1 MRDMLARARLQNDAR
16 VRPSI
21 RFKST
26 GAHGKLPPSTLKE
39 RNMALIECYEC
50 KRSISSEATACIH
63 CGAPM
68 AEQPAHTQAQPV
80 AAPVQASTI
89 SFGSLPR
96 NKAVPEAVALPPTS
110 EPLPKV
116 IPAAAGRRRRQQTE
130 SPGQPTA
137 QPQINADGS
146 RPVEGWLKIMVFLL
160 PMVFVWFL
168 LRNGHSAK
176 QRFFGFG
183 WLALLILAS
192 SLSPK

>member
-1 MRDMLARARLQNDAR
+1 
-16 VRPSI
+16 
-21 RFKST
+21 
-26 GAHGKLPPSTLKE
+26 
-39 RNMALIECYEC
+39 MALIECYEC
-50 KRSISSEATACIH
+50 KRSISSEVKACIH

-68 AEQPAHTQAQPV
+68 AQQHGHSPQQATV
-80 AAPVQASTI
+80 AAAATTI

-96 NKAVPEAVALPPTS
+96 NKSVPEAFVPAPAP
-110 EPLPKV
+110 EPAPKV
-116 IPAAAGRRRRQQTE
+116 TPAALGRRRRQPEPAPQL
-130 SPGQPTA
+130 QP
-137 QPQINADGS
+137 NADGS

-168 LRNGHSAK
+168 LRNGHSMK

>member
-1 MRDMLARARLQNDAR
+1 
-16 VRPSI
+16 
-21 RFKST
+21 
-26 GAHGKLPPSTLKE
+26 
-39 RNMALIECYEC
+39 MALIECYEC
-50 KRSISSEATACIH
+50 KRSISSEVKACIH

-68 AEQPAHTQAQPV
+68 AQQHEHSPAQA
-80 AAPVQASTI
+80 ATKI

-96 NKAVPEAVALPPTS
+96 NKSVPEAFVLPPAP
-110 EPLPKV
+110 EPAPKV
-116 IPAAAGRRRRQQTE
+116 LPAAVGRRRRQSAPVPQV
-130 SPGQPTA
+130 QP
-137 QPQINADGS
+137 NADGS

-168 LRNGHSAK
+168 LRNGHSMK

>member
-1 MRDMLARARLQNDAR
+1 LQNDAR

-26 GAHGKLPPSTLKE
+26 HAHGKLPASNLKE

-50 KRSISSEATACIH
+50 KRNISSQALVCIH

-68 AEQPAHTQAQPV
+68 AERAAPAHAAAV
-80 AAPVQASTI
+80 AAPAQASTI

-96 NKAVPEAVALPPTS
+96 NKAVPEAVALPPMA

-116 IPAAAGRRRRQQTE
+116 LPAAAGRRRRQQAE
-130 SPGQPTA
+130 QPVVMPG
-137 QPQINADGS
+137 NADGS
-146 RPVEGWLKIMVFLL
+146 RPVEGWLKIMVFLMPL
-160 PMVFVWFL
+160 VFVWFL
-168 LRNGHSAK
+168 LRSGHSMK

-183 WLALLILAS
+183 WLALLILAT

>member
-1 MRDMLARARLQNDAR
+1 
-16 VRPSI
+16 
-21 RFKST
+21 
-26 GAHGKLPPSTLKE
+26 
-39 RNMALIECYEC
+39 MALIECYEC
-50 KRSISSEATACIH
+50 KRSISSEAQACIH

-68 AEQPAHTQAQPV
+68 AEQPVQAHVQAGP
-80 AAPVQASTI
+80 AQASTI

-96 NKAVPEAVALPPTS
+96 NRAVPEAAAVPPVA

-116 IPAAAGRRRRQQTE
+116 MPAAAGRRRRQQA
-130 SPGQPTA
+130 A
-137 QPQINADGS
+137 QAVEAHVNADGS

-176 QRFFGFG
+176 QQLFGFG
-183 WLALLILAS
+183 WLGLLILAS

>member
-1 MRDMLARARLQNDAR
+1 LQDGER

-21 RFKST
+21 RFKLVD
-26 GAHGKLPPSTLKE
+26 AHGKLPPFTLRE

-50 KRSISSEATACIH
+50 KRSISSEVKACIH

-68 AEQPAHTQAQPV
+68 AQQHGHTPAQA
-80 AAPVQASTI
+80 AAAAATSTI

-96 NKAVPEAVALPPTS
+96 NKSVPEAFVLPPT
-110 EPLPKV
+110 PAPAPRAT
-116 IPAAAGRRRRQQTE
+116 PAAVGRRRRQPE
-130 SPGQPTA
+130 PA
-137 QPQINADGS
+137 RAPQLQVNADGS

-168 LRNGHSAK
+168 LRNGHSMK

>member
-1 MRDMLARARLQNDAR
+1 
-16 VRPSI
+16 
-21 RFKST
+21 
-26 GAHGKLPPSTLKE
+26 
-39 RNMALIECYEC
+39 MALIECYEC
-50 KRSISSEATACIH
+50 KRSISSEALVCIH

-68 AEQPAHTQAQPV
+68 AEHAAMQAKPAAS
-80 AAPVQASTI
+80 STI

-96 NKAVPEAVALPPTS
+96 NKAVPEVSMAPTP

-116 IPAAAGRRRRQQTE
+116 MPAAAGRRRRQEAAQQAQ
-130 SPGQPTA
+130 QPLN
-137 QPQINADGS
+137 PDGS

-176 QRFFGFG
+176 QRLFGFG

>member
-1 MRDMLARARLQNDAR
+1 
-16 VRPSI
+16 
-21 RFKST
+21 
-26 GAHGKLPPSTLKE
+26 
-39 RNMALIECYEC
+39 MALIECYEC

-63 CGAPM
+63 CGAP
-68 AEQPAHTQAQPV
+68 AQPAHTQAHPV
-80 AAPVQASTI
+80 TASAQTSTI

-96 NKAVPEAVALPPTS
+96 NKAVPEAVALPPTP

-116 IPAAAGRRRRQQTE
+116 MPAAAGRLRRQQAETATR
-130 SPGQPTA
+130 PTT

-168 LRNGHSAK
+168 LRNGHSLK
-176 QRFFGFG
+176 QRLFGFG

>member
-1 MRDMLARARLQNDAR
+1 
-16 VRPSI
+16 
-21 RFKST
+21 
-26 GAHGKLPPSTLKE
+26 
-39 RNMALIECYEC
+39 MALIECYEC
-50 KRSISSEATACIH
+50 KKSISSEAPACIH

-68 AEQPAHTQAQPV
+68 AEQQARAQVPPQAQAQVVPGP
-80 AAPVQASTI
+80 AQASTI

-96 NKAVPEAVALPPTS
+96 NRAVPEAVALAPEP

-116 IPAAAGRRRRQQTE
+116 MPAAAGRRRRQQVE
-130 SPGQPTA
+130 EPVQPPSA
-137 QPQINADGS
+137 VAGS

-168 LRNGHSAK
+168 LRSGYSAK
-176 QRFFGFG
+176 ARLFGFG

>member
-1 MRDMLARARLQNDAR
+1 
-16 VRPSI
+16 
-21 RFKST
+21 
-26 GAHGKLPPSTLKE
+26 
-39 RNMALIECYEC
+39 MALIECYEC
-50 KRSISSEATACIH
+50 KRSISSEASACIH

-68 AEQPAHTQAQPV
+68 AEQPTHAQAQTA
-80 AAPVQASTI
+80 AAPVQPSTI

-96 NKAVPEAVALPPTS
+96 NQAVPEAFVPSAP

-116 IPAAAGRRRRQQTE
+116 MPAAAGRRRRQQAEQTVA
-130 SPGQPTA
+130 PP
-137 QPQINADGS
+137 INEDGS
-146 RPVEGWLKIMVFLL
+146 RPVESWLKIMVFLL

-168 LRNGHSAK
+168 LRSGHSAK

>member
-1 MRDMLARARLQNDAR
+1 MQAQHQL
-16 VRPSI
+16 
-21 RFKST
+21 
-26 GAHGKLPPSTLKE
+26 
-39 RNMALIECYEC
+39 
-50 KRSISSEATACIH
+50 EAKACIH

-68 AEQPAHTQAQPV
+68 AQQHEHTPAQA
-80 AAPVQASTI
+80 AATI

-96 NKAVPEAVALPPTS
+96 NKSVPK
-110 EPLPKV
+110 PLFRRQLRSRPKV
-116 IPAAAGRRRRQQTE
+116 TPAAVGRRRRQPE
-130 SPGQPTA
+130 PAP
-137 QPQINADGS
+137 QPQANADGS

-168 LRNGHSAK
+168 LRNGHSMK

>member
-1 MRDMLARARLQNDAR
+1 
-16 VRPSI
+16 
-21 RFKST
+21 
-26 GAHGKLPPSTLKE
+26 
-39 RNMALIECYEC
+39 MALIECYEC
-50 KRSISSEATACIH
+50 KRSISSEAQACIH

-68 AEQPAHTQAQPV
+68 AEQPAHAQAQAA
-80 AAPVQASTI
+80 AAPAQASTI

-96 NKAVPEAVALPPTS
+96 NRAVPEAVVPHAP

-116 IPAAAGRRRRQQTE
+116 MPAAAGRRRRQQAETV
-130 SPGQPTA
+130 A
-137 QPQINADGS
+137 PQINEDGS

-168 LRNGHSAK
+168 LRSGHSAK
-176 QRFFGFG
+176 QRLFGFG

>member
-1 MRDMLARARLQNDAR
+1 
-16 VRPSI
+16 
-21 RFKST
+21 
-26 GAHGKLPPSTLKE
+26 
-39 RNMALIECYEC
+39 MALIECYEC

-68 AEQPAHTQAQPV
+68 AERPAHIQAPHA
-80 AAPVQASTI
+80 AAPASTI

-96 NKAVPEAVALPPTS
+96 NKAVPEAITLPPTP

-116 IPAAAGRRRRQQTE
+116 MPAAAGRRRRQQQSEPAVQTP
-130 SPGQPTA
+130 S
-137 QPQINADGS
+137 NADGS
-146 RPVEGWLKIMVFLL
+146 RPVEGWLKIMAFLL

-168 LRNGHSAK
+168 LRRGHSLK

>member
-1 MRDMLARARLQNDAR
+1 
-16 VRPSI
+16 
-21 RFKST
+21 
-26 GAHGKLPPSTLKE
+26 
-39 RNMALIECYEC
+39 MALIECYEC
-50 KRSISSEATACIH
+50 KRSISSEAKACIH

-68 AEQPAHTQAQPV
+68 AEQHDHNPPQAT
-80 AAPVQASTI
+80 AAAATI

-96 NKAVPEAVALPPTS
+96 NKSVPDAFVPPPAP
-110 EPLPKV
+110 EPAPKV
-116 IPAAAGRRRRQQTE
+116 TPAAVGRRRRQPE
-130 SPGQPTA
+130 PAP
-137 QPQINADGS
+137 QPQANADGS

-168 LRNGHSAK
+168 LRNGHSMK